1 MKKIIKAFLSD
12 YVFFYIKLIFRTL
25 YISHYVY
32 FYYMFETNLP
42 LLFKAIMAIVLLIM
56 IVEFRIFF
64 EAFSISK
71 SMKDFGIK
79 YKYERHYVFYE
90 MILHQIESTYW
101 RFFYSYYVSF
111 GSLLIVG
118 VISFI
123 PLMAVYILYSYISY
137 FSFIFLIVATPLI
150 REIYYKILKV
160 DEFSTIK
167 EYTEEEMAEH
177 RKAYTSINFSA
188 LNYFKDSDM
197 LFKLMFSSFL
207 IGFIAFIVYFAVI
220 S

>member
-1 MKKIIKAFLSD
+1 MKNLIDKFISEYILFYMRLCIRASYLS
-12 YVFFYIKLIFRTL
+12 LILL
-25 YISHYVY
+25 YINFFLNNLSLWY
-32 FYYMFETNLP
+32 F
-42 LLFKAIMAIVLLIM
+42 IILLICSLVSVHFM
-56 IVEFRIFF
+56 IFF
-64 EAFSISK
+64 EATYKVK
-71 SMKDFGIK
+71 SLNDLLKRYRNDT
-79 YKYERHYVFYE
+79 HYLFYE
-90 MILHQIESTYW
+90 IMRYRIDNNYLRIFSAYYSGFINNGIIGLLSAFPLVILI
-101 RFFYSYYVSF
+101 
-111 GSLLIVG
+111 
-118 VISFI
+118 
-123 PLMAVYILYSYISY
+123 ILYSYISY

-197 LFKLMFSSFL
+197 LFKLMFSLFL